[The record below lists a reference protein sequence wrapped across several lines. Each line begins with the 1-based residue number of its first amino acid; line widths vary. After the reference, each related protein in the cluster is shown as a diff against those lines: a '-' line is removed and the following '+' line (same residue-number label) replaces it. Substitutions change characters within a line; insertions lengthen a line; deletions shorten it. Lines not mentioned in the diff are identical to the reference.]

1 MSEENVE
8 VVRAAYEAWNAGD
21 MDALRE
27 QYHPDVIMRSP
38 EGWPEPGPFVGREA
52 VTRQLAQLRETFD
65 ADALEPIGD
74 FIDAADRVVVRQ
86 IWRGAGRGPE
96 SNVEMTNVFMVRKG
110 RIFYEEFFRDHAEAL
125 ETLGLSKHDNVEI
138 ARRAWRQYTDH
149 GVDGVLDYFAKDC
162 VIEDYPEM
170 PDRADYVGWDG
181 VRERDRHFAEIWG
194 DFVIEPVEFIESGGD
209 VVVVMVSIRGHGK
222 GSGAPIDAPTA
233 FVHELRDGK
242 IVRDRAFTSKA
253 QALAAA
259 GLS

>member
-1 MSEENVE
+1 M
-8 VVRAAYEAWNAGD
+8 
-21 MDALRE
+21 
-27 QYHPDVIMRSP
+27 
-38 EGWPEPGPFVGREA
+38 
-52 VTRQLAQLRETFD
+52 
-65 ADALEPIGD
+65 
-74 FIDAADRVVVRQ
+74 
-86 IWRGAGRGPE
+86 
-96 SNVEMTNVFMVRKG
+96 
-110 RIFYEEFFRDHAEAL
+110 EFFWDHAEVL
-125 ETLGLSKHDNVEI
+125 ETLEISTRDNVEI
-138 ARRAWRQYTDH
+138 ARRAWKEYTDR
-149 GVDGVLDYFAKDC
+149 GVDGVLGYFAKDC

-253 QALAAA
+253 QALEVA